1 MINKINNTSG
11 NNISFKRVVPTPAL
25 INLSKSNAEKLNVA
39 IELINNYYPHNDVF
53 IGADNKGELVYQ
65 IQKVDPSIELFNTDV
80 LAKTRINPQELLI
93 LQNFCKFYKFT
104 YNKVHGI
111 KMPAEKYTMTN
122 IDKLS
127 SINIAYAI
135 KYSLDEFNK
144 KYPPE
149 KPN

>member
-65 IQKVDPSIELFNTDV
+65 IQKVDPSIELFN
-80 LAKTRINPQELLI
+80 I
-93 LQNFCKFYKFT
+93 LSTSPK
-104 YNKVHGI
+104 
-111 KMPAEKYTMTN
+111 ASLMTFN
-122 IDKLS
+122 SSSDTSNLS
-127 SINIAYAI
+127 S
-135 KYSLDEFNK
+135 SFFNS
-144 KYPPE
+144 PSTPTSITSS
-149 KPN
+149 